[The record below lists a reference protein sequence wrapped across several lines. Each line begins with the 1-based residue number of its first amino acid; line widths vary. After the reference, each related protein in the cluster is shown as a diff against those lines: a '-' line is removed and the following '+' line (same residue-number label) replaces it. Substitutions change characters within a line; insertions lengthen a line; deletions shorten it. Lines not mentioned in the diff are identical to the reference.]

1 MRVVSLTCS
10 NTEIVCALGCSELL
24 VGVDDHSD
32 RPAEVVS
39 QLPRVGPDLH
49 VDISAVV
56 DLEPD
61 LVLASLTVPGHE
73 QVLAGLEGAG
83 LEFLAPEPVSLE
95 DIYADIRII
104 AKALEVAE
112 RGEAL
117 INEMRSHLSQTQ
129 TLSKPPKLLVQWWN
143 RPTVSP
149 GRYSWVTDL
158 IDAAGG
164 TNPLA
169 ENLVKSTPLADEQVA
184 LIDPD
189 AIILAWC
196 GVAPDKYRPDVIY
209 RNPTWRDTKA
219 VRKNQV
225 YCIPEAYL
233 GRPGPGVTAGFDALK
248 RIVREVHANR

>member
-10 NTEIVCALGCSELL
+10 NTEIVCALGCAELL
-24 VGVDDHSD
+24 VGVDNHSD
-32 RPAEVVS
+32 RPAEVVAH
-39 QLPRVGPDLH
+39 LPRVGPDLQ

-73 QVLAGLEGAG
+73 QVLAGLEEAG
-83 LEFLAPEPVSLE
+83 LEFLAPEPILLE
-95 DIYADIRII
+95 DIYADIRTI
-104 AKALEVAE
+104 ARALNVAE

-117 INEMRSHLSQTQ
+117 INEMRAHLSQMQ
-129 TLSKPPKLLVQWWN
+129 AFSNPPKLLVQWWN
-143 RPTVSP
+143 RPTISP
-149 GRYSWVTDL
+149 GRDSWVTDL

-169 ENLVKSTPLADEQVA
+169 DNPVKSTPLTDEQVA

-189 AIILAWC
+189 ALVLAWC
-196 GVAPDKYRPDVIY
+196 GVAPEKYRPDVIY
-209 RNPTWRDTKA
+209 RNPTWQDTKA

-225 YCIPEAYL
+225 YCVPEAYL

-248 RIVREVHANR
+248 HIVREVNANR